1 LQSEQVTQLQFW
13 L

>member
-1 LQSEQVTQLQFW
+1 LQSEQVTKLLFW